1 MSMLS
6 ELRKNKSALL
16 EKVNK
21 AMQADSSG
29 GEKKDDDRFWQPTR
43 DQSGNGSA
51 LIRFLPP
58 LKGDELPWVKVFSRS
73 FKNET
78 TGKWYINND
87 LSTIGRNDDP
97 VYLHCKKLYD
107 SGLESDK
114 KIASPMKRKTHFI
127 SNVLIIKDPANPAN
141 DGTIRLFKYG
151 KKIHEMI
158 MTKANPVFEDEER
171 VYVYDIDEGA
181 NFRLRIKTVDGYPNY
196 DSSVFDSPSALCGGD
211 DDKIQTIL
219 EQYIS
224 LAEFTDPKNFKTP
237 EQLQKELDR
246 ALGVGGSNGPVGT
259 ASDLVGKQSKPVEK
273 KLSYEEE
280 FDDIPDGA
288 PLIPEK
294 KETKAV
300 KETKK
305 VVEEVKQ
312 EVPSDED
319 DDLQMFRELL
329 GK

>member
-16 EKVNK
+16 DKVNK
-21 AMQADSSG
+21 AMQADAG
-29 GEKKDDDRFWQPTR
+29 GDKKEDDRFWQPTR

-51 LIRFLPP
+51 VIRFLPP
-58 LKGDELPWVKVFSRS
+58 LMGDELPWVKTYKHA
-73 FKNET
+73 FKGP
-78 TGKWYINND
+78 TGKWYINES
-87 LSTIGRNDDP
+87 LTTIGLQDP
-97 VYLHCKKLYD
+97 V
-107 SGLESDK
+107 SDAN
-114 KIASPMKRKTHFI
+114 KILWDTGTKENQDLVRERKRKLSYI

-141 DGTIRLFKYG
+141 DGKVKLFKYG

-158 MTKANPVFEDEER
+158 MGKANPTFEDETP
-171 VYVYDIDEGA
+171 VYVYDVDAGA
-181 NFRLRIKTVDGYPNY
+181 NFRIRIKTVEKFPNY

-211 DDKIQTIL
+211 DDQIEAVL
-219 EQYIS
+219 SQYIK
-224 LAEFTDPKNFKTP
+224 LAEFVDPANFKAYD
-237 EQLQKELDR
+237 QLKKELDR
-246 ALGVGGSNGPVGT
+246 ALNIGAPIGT
-259 ASDLVGKQSKPVEK
+259 ASDLVGKTSKPVEQ
-273 KLSYEEE
+273 KLSYEQE

-305 VVEEVKQ
+305 VVEPVK
-312 EVPSDED
+312 EETPSDDSD
-319 DDLQMFRELL
+319 DDLAMFRELL